1 MKRIN
6 CDFKGVK
13 NGNAKLNEA
22 QVDAIRA
29 LWTTEQFTLRS
40 LGDLFKVSH
49 SQIRRIVKGIQ
60 R

>member
-1 MKRIN
+1 MTKIK

-13 NGNAKLNEA
+13 NGNSKLSDG
-22 QVDAIRA
+22 QVGAIRA
-29 LWTTEQFTLRS
+29 MWDIEQFTLRQ
-40 LGDLFKVSH
+40 LGEIFGVSH